1 LNFIW
6 LKSKSLQNTLD
17 VIVSSPCVGWI
28 QSHPTIPQ
36 CICCTTKA
44 CAPWVDEC
52 NWLELVVQSCRQ
64 DIYADIPHKK
74 EVQLRQILQYG
85 QEGTGRS
92 RNSRH
97 MKTACRLLYLLSV
110 VTVTEILC
118 LKCTRVVSFEKGK
131 KSQPGHTVTR
141 QARIPA
147 RSPFI
152 WKTTNDNH

>member
-1 LNFIW
+1 M
-6 LKSKSLQNTLD
+6 
-17 VIVSSPCVGWI
+17 VSSPCVGWI
-28 QSHPTIPQ
+28 WPDPTIPQ

-44 CAPWVDEC
+44 CAPWIDEC
-52 NWLELVVQSCRQ
+52 DWLELVVQSCRQ
-64 DIYADIPHKK
+64 GIYADIPNKK
-74 EVQLRQILQYG
+74 EFQLLKILQNR
-85 QEGTGRS
+85 QEGNGRS

-118 LKCTRVVSFEKGK
+118 LKCTRVVSFKKGK
-131 KSQPGHTVTR
+131 KSQPAHTVTR